1 MVSWDEPPG
10 LALLTTAS
18 MDDRTIADGSVW
30 VIGFDVVAPTVTV
43 TSPCA
48 AVSGIRTCNCVP
60 PAARTGA
67 VTVLPPKD
75 VNSTTLFAGMPTSK
89 PAPSSTT
96 TSPGDPPPQTSTSC
110 KAHVVPATATVRA
123 LLV

>member
-1 MVSWDEPPG
+1 MVTWNEPTAF
-10 LALLTTAS
+10 ALLTTTS
-18 MDDRTIADGSVW
+18 MDNETIAGGGTY
-30 VIGFDVVAPTVTV
+30 VIVFDVVAPTVTV
-43 TSPCA
+43 TLPCA

-67 VTVLPPKD
+67 VTVLPPRD
-75 VNSTTLFAGMPTSK
+75 VNFTTLFAGMPTSK

-110 KAHVVPATATVRA
+110 KAHVVPAT
-123 LLV
+123 